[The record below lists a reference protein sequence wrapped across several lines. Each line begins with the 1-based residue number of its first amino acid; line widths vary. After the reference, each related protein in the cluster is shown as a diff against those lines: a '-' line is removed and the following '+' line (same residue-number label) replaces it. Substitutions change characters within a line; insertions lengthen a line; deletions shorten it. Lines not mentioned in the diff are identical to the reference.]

1 MDEGGLRRRKR
12 GTLAKVVVR
21 CRPDGE
27 VQTPSGKGKD
37 EVTTRDG
44 RVWRSDAVGD
54 DGMGSEGD
62 GEGVE
67 RRRLIAKRRKR
78 EGMVVVEGRKEE
90 EESVGD
96 SPGWWREEREAGG
109 GDARSTAGGAAR
121 TRRTRTQT
129 RAPADGGGGPGPT
142 LTPPHKEEKR
152 RRKGNATGDT
162 VTRSAQRTAGGRNR
176 TRGSGRR
183 SFAKQNGDDCEAS
196 PYRHH
201 APRPSP
207 YTAVCGT
214 ATTHCWRD
222 TWGHADPRQTRLTK
236 TRCRRRVYSQPNPSH
251 SCASV
256 AVGGAQE
263 TGPRTKTTSSQTGD
277 AAVGD
282 DGRGTPTTSLEKIAT
297 AYEEGAVET
306 AAAPQEEL
314 VRKAPAAS
322 SSAKPLKGI
331 CRLPGVPSTGGR
343 GKKRVRFGV
352 GGEWIASSPCSSLTS
367 SPPPR
372 PEELDEC
379 CPGSAHPTP
388 TPTPTAGAR
397 CTTPPPPAADNEHLL
412 TCMAPNDG
420 SGVRVGRK
428 GGHDGDQLM
437 GRFGPGGQMGH
448 TPHKDRPP
456 DTISLPVRA
465 TRRTAPHDAA
475 HRRRRVQAAHARK
488 RSGEEE
494 EEVGMGAERRTK
506 LPRAS
511 PPPSPLNGVRRL
523 NGCVNGGGEAA
534 DLLERLAGLP
544 EASEK
549 GGRPAHP
556 AHRNNGLSKD
566 SLQNGVGHLLGKN
579 GIKCYNGSVNGRVNG
594 AVRPDRQDPQFN
606 NNIEPTSLP
615 PSPAKLSH
623 SDALPHT
630 RAHAP
635 TAAKRAT
642 QGIPHPTQGITLSCD
657 VGLTPPL
664 PSPRAAHQPPASPTA
679 ARCSANSSPPPAH
692 TSPCNSKS
700 RSSSASSG
708 VGSSAPSSGTSTPTP
723 TVRFP
728 PPEKKEAADVC
739 RWRECN
745 LTLDPAS
752 SLLEHIQAVHVE
764 GQLEAESFRC
774 LWVGCKV
781 YDKASCSVSW
791 LERHVLTHGG
801 HKPFKCIVD
810 GCGQRFTSQT
820 ALGRHVNHHF
830 STTTTVPSPRPPAQP
845 SPSKLIR
852 KNGRKCRYRKKPWS
866 DVIPAARMFDM
877 FDVGVME
884 CVRWRLMC
892 VTQIQNGGSG
902 QASDQTFTLRPQVLA
917 RRTCSKGIKEV
928 LVRWSPPG
936 VLADEW
942 VAMDQLEATQNV
954 PLEQLS
960 PEAKQTVTQLCY
972 PSLARPQKH
981 RRKRPSCPKS
991 LSLDIFKAV

>member
-1 MDEGGLRRRKR
+1 MAGAEEDAPPILSCVSSRSSRPPLRSAARHHPAADAAARDQAGGGRHAGDEGKGRGVWVGRMRPLPAGSAAAAAIAKAAAFSSSSSSRRRSR
-12 GTLAKVVVR
+12 GLSARSAVVEARASPQPVLRAAHRSTSLPHLLLQPTLHSPPEAAPPPRRRRPPPPASGSTTAATDSPPATLLTNNHFPPKVSASTEPPTVMCDTKNGSVLETESVLFGVFKSAMR
-21 CRPDGE
+21 EGGVEEEEEEEEEDADDMDGEEGEDGGDGE
-27 VQTPSGKGKD
+27 VGAEKTGQ
-37 EVTTRDG
+37 
-44 RVWRSDAVGD
+44 
-54 DGMGSEGD
+54 
-62 GEGVE
+62 
-67 RRRLIAKRRKR
+67 RR
-78 EGMVVVEGRKEE
+78 
-90 EESVGD
+90 
-96 SPGWWREEREAGG
+96 
-109 GDARSTAGGAAR
+109 AAR
-121 TRRTRTQT
+121 YDS
-129 RAPADGGGGPGPT
+129 AD
-142 LTPPHKEEKR
+142 
-152 RRKGNATGDT
+152 
-162 VTRSAQRTAGGRNR
+162 
-176 TRGSGRR
+176 
-183 SFAKQNGDDCEAS
+183 
-196 PYRHH
+196 
-201 APRPSP
+201 
-207 YTAVCGT
+207 
-214 ATTHCWRD
+214 
-222 TWGHADPRQTRLTK
+222 
-236 TRCRRRVYSQPNPSH
+236 
-251 SCASV
+251 
-256 AVGGAQE
+256 
-263 TGPRTKTTSSQTGD
+263 SSD
-277 AAVGD
+277 
-282 DGRGTPTTSLEKIAT
+282 S
-297 AYEEGAVET
+297 
-306 AAAPQEEL
+306 
-314 VRKAPAAS
+314 
-322 SSAKPLKGI
+322 
-331 CRLPGVPSTGGR
+331 
-343 GKKRVRFGV
+343 GV

-866 DVIPAARMFDM
+866 DSRAKVPVPARMFDM